1 MTTTTAPTRVE
12 GENVVT
18 LTVPTLG
25 WALRRTL
32 LAIVILTVSMGT
44 AACLLYASIEPDA
57 PPALSAP
64 AGNDLPLSTGSGST
78 GSGPAG
84 SIQTPAKQQKRA

>member
-1 MTTTTAPTRVE
+1 MTTTTAPSRVE

-32 LAIVILTVSMGT
+32 LAILILTVSMGT

-57 PPALSAP
+57 ETPALTTP
-64 AGNDLPLSTGSGST
+64 AGGNVPLSNG
-78 GSGPAG
+78 
-84 SIQTPAKQQKRA
+84 